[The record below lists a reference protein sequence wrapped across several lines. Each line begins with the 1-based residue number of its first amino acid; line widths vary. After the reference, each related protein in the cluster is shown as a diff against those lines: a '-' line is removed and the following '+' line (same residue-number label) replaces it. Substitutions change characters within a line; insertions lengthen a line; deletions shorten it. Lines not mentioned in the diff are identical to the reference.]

1 VSKRELEEGKQISHL
16 AARKEEEDHNDNEEE
31 EHGGDE
37 VESDAD
43 PMIDKY
49 TPTEMTCDRE
59 RGVWRI
65 PYGPHN

>member
-1 VSKRELEEGKQISHL
+1 MQPVKKT
-16 AARKEEEDHNDNEEE
+16 EEDDNDNEEE

-43 PMIDKY
+43 AIDKY

-59 RGVWRI
+59 QGA
-65 PYGPHN
+65 